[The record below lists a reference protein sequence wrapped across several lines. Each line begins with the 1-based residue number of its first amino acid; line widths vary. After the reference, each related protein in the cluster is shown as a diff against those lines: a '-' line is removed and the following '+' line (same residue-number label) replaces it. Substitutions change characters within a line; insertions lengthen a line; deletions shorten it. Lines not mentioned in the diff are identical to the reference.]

1 MRDDITAIDAPI
13 SGTNVTLRQEIMSLA
28 AHTGNSSTPLAFSI
42 DKKWKQQGYHF
53 SFHPD
58 KLEEG
63 RRMVKGLVPI
73 LLHKYT
79 VKHKSDPS

>member
-1 MRDDITAIDAPI
+1 
-13 SGTNVTLRQEIMSLA
+13 MSLA

-42 DKKWKQQGYHF
+42 DKKWKQQGYNF

-63 RRMVKGLVPI
+63 RRMVKGLIPI
-73 LLHKYT
+73 LLHKYSEEQIRPFFT
-79 VKHKSDPS
+79 PRAFRSGKDLTYDPHRFVLR